1 MASLKAMQDFITN
14 AGEKFA
20 KQLGE
25 IAKPPTGK
33 KFTQAAQKTYNEAV
47 ENLYNTVKSSVFQKE
62 TQAALNMA
70 ASTNAEKKAQQKAF
84 GELKKKFDG
93 DEFKDLWNDFYKNIE
108 SKHNA
113 ANQANVNT
121 ERLNKPITYDI
132 KEENGKLTKVDIS
145 SDEIKARK
153 NARSEKVTERIVER
167 QQTDPNYE
175 PKRNRTK
182 EKDSSPFDD
191 LWEDEDG
198 QMTLFGNDEKT
209 KQDIIDAKKQEVARR
224 HQQKVEEA
232 KPEPQIKGQ
241 DEFVVNETTGDLTTK
256 NERQQRQQ
264 EYRDAQVAKDSRSF
278 GQRVK
283 DTAKGAGTA
292 VVETFTGNGDD
303 ASKRFRGRNKRKTE
317 YQAAQE
323 HFRVTGEGKS
333 QTPGEFRRNY
343 NKPPEDKG
351 DYITLA
357 EYTSKQQA
365 EQGSGIPEWIKNHQL
380 AVAGGIAA
388 ASLGVGV
395 AIGNSR
401 DGD

>member
-62 TQAALNMA
+62 TQAALNMS
-70 ASTNAEKKAQQKAF
+70 ASTTAEKKAQQKAF
-84 GELKKKFDG
+84 GELKKKFSG
-93 DEFKDLWNDFYKNIE
+93 EEFESLWDNFYKGIE
-108 SKHNA
+108 SKNA
-113 ANQANVNT
+113 AKNSTNINT
-121 ERLNKPITYDI
+121 ERLNKPLMEYDSKSNQI
-132 KEENGKLTKVDIS
+132 L
-145 SDEIKARK
+145 SDSEIKARR
-153 NARSEKVTERIVER
+153 NARSEKLNERIA
-167 QQTDPNYE
+167 QHQAADPNYE
-175 PKRNRTK
+175 PKRGRQKK
-182 EKDSSPFDD
+182 EKASAFDD

-224 HQQKVEEA
+224 HQQKVEET

-264 EYRDAQVAKDSRSF
+264 EYRDAQVAKDNRSF

-317 YQAAQE
+317 YQVAQE

-343 NKPPEDKG
+343 NKSPEDKG

-388 ASLGVGV
+388 TSLGIGV